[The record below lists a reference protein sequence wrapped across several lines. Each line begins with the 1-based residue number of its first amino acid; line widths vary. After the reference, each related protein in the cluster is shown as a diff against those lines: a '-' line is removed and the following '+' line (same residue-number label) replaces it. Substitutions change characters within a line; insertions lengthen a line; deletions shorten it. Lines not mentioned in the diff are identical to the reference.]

1 MAFLNNYYLFY
12 FMYVFCV
19 LLSFL
24 CVACGWLLLLLF
36 TSIKEMDYLLLLV
49 VVVVVVVVAE
59 TV

>member
-1 MAFLNNYYLFY
+1 
-12 FMYVFCV
+12 MYVFCV

-36 TSIKEMDYLLLLV
+36 TSIKEMDYLLLLL